1 MIWLTVFLLA
11 AVAVIVGLVF
21 LLGFRLGGQSWQSE
35 AVRVRAEAA
44 AAERELHDLTRSA
57 FVAMAEEAQRR
68 RGDRIDDQGGGRG
81 G

>member
-35 AVRVRAEAA
+35 ALWVRAEAA
-44 AAERELHDLTRSA
+44 AAERELHDLTRAA

-68 RGDRIDDQGGGRG
+68 RSGLVDDDGGGRG